1 MIHSLTIQN
10 INTGGTKVFSN
21 VWTVM
26 LNTAQG
32 TSSIQSLPQSPKWLE
47 ADLLSFT
54 IILENGKLETFPAPT
69 WIILH
74 VDR

>member
-1 MIHSLTIQN
+1 
-10 INTGGTKVFSN
+10 
-21 VWTVM
+21 M
-26 LNTAQG
+26 LNTARG
-32 TSSIQSLPQSPKWLE
+32 TSSIQRLPQSPKWLE
-47 ADLLSFT
+47 AELLSFT